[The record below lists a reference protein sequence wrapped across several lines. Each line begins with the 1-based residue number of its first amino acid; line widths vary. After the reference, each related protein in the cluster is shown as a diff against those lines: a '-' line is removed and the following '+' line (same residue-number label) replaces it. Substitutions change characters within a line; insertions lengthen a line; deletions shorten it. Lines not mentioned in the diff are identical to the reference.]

1 MDVQFSVVIPLYNKE
16 AYVAQTLK
24 SVVGQ
29 TYQNFEIIVVNDCS
43 TDNSFDIVKAVQ
55 DHRIKIIEHNENKG
69 VSASRNTGINA
80 ATHPY
85 IAFLDADDQW
95 DSSYLETIW
104 NLVKEYPNE
113 SVFATHYR
121 ENYKG
126 KFFVPKSKLPI
137 STKGKS
143 VVINDFFKINLGRL
157 ILTQSCIVVHKTV
170 FEQIGYYDEN
180 ITNAE
185 DIDFYIRCFSH
196 FDLAFNF
203 SELST
208 INIRDDSLSKK
219 SVVEMQLPNLLKHL
233 GKSTSL
239 DSFIFFHIYIFCHK
253 LKLERKTEELR
264 VQRSKIELDKLT
276 LTQRLLLFS
285 PFPFFLLLHR
295 LKRKFIRF
303 GIELNTYWRP

>member
-16 AYVAQTLK
+16 AYVAKTLN

-43 TDNSFDIVKAVQ
+43 TDKSLDVVQ
-55 DHRIKIIEHNENKG
+55 VIDDSRIKIISHSENKG
-69 VSASRNTGINA
+69 LSASRNTGINA

-95 DSSYLETIW
+95 DSTYLETIR

-126 KFFVPKSKLPI
+126 KFFVPKSKLPS

-180 ITNAE
+180 VTFAE
-185 DIDFYIRCFSH
+185 DIDFYIRCFSTCNLV
-196 FDLAFNF
+196 FLNVG
-203 SELST
+203 LCT
-208 INIRDDSLSKK
+208 ISNYDPNSITNRVSHKKTFPKLNKYLNDSDSLAKFINFYTYCIYRRMKNESARKEMRVYRKQIKYNSLSVLQILLIYLPLPFYLFLIRVKK
-219 SVVEMQLPNLLKHL
+219 
-233 GKSTSL
+233 
-239 DSFIFFHIYIFCHK
+239 
-253 LKLERKTEELR
+253 
-264 VQRSKIELDKLT
+264 
-276 LTQRLLLFS
+276 RLLNKGYHIS
-285 PFPFFLLLHR
+285 S
-295 LKRKFIRF
+295 
-303 GIELNTYWRP
+303 Y